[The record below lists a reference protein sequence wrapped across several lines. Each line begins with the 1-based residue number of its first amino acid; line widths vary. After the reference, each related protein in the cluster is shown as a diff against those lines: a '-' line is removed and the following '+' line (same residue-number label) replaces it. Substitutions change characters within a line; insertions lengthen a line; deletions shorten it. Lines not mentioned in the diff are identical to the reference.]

1 MTRSRHPLCKYL
13 RSGDFWTPA
22 QPPRAH
28 SARKSEFVDAQE
40 ENARPPRPT
49 RRTRSYPVYAAAH
62 APPSA
67 TASHRAPPAH
77 KERSGAGGW
86 KVGAGP

>member
-1 MTRSRHPLCKYL
+1 MIRSRHPCVNTYGQATFGPQ
-13 RSGDFWTPA
+13 RSPPVHTAHGKVSLWTP
-22 QPPRAH
+22 
-28 SARKSEFVDAQE
+28 QE

-49 RRTRSYPVYAAAH
+49 PRARSYPVYAAAH